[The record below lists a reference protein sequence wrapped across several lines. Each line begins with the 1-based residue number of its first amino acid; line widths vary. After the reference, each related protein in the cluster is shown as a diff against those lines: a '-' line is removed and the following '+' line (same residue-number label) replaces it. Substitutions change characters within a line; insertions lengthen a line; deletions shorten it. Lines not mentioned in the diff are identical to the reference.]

1 MTETAAPLNGHSRA
15 TRSAG
20 PPAATATTNSRGLL
34 DRHEERAAL
43 ERVLANARAGTGG
56 SLVLRGE
63 TGIGRTSL
71 LEYTIGHARDMRVAR
86 LAGIESEM
94 GLGFAALH
102 RLLTPMVSQLD
113 RLPGPQR
120 DALSAAFGLVAADPP
135 DRFMVSLAVLAIL
148 TDMAA
153 GQPLLVAVDD
163 AQWLDQATTE
173 VLAFVARRLK
183 TEPIAFVIAV
193 REPTSRCQPLDGLP
207 DIHLTGLPDR
217 TAHELLAAV
226 ATGPLDG
233 RMAQRIVTD
242 TGGNPLA
249 LVEFGRQLTDSQP
262 AAGVPVPQPLPIS
275 GRLKGQC
282 LRRVRTLPAG
292 TQTLLLLAAAEPSG
306 SPVLLRRAAEQL
318 GLGADVARP
327 AEAAGLLTNADQVTF
342 RHPLTR
348 SAVYH
353 GASPRERRRI
363 HGVLA
368 AVTDPV
374 TDPDGHAWHLA
385 AAAAGPDEQ
394 VAGELVRS
402 AERARA
408 NADHATEA
416 MLLTRA
422 AELTPDDIRR
432 TDRLLDSAA
441 AELSAGAPAHAETLL
456 DQAEPALT
464 RPSARTRAA
473 QLRATVSLARGRF
486 AEAPS
491 ALLRVAREL
500 HPVEPARARRT
511 LLDAMYAG
519 LVAGAPAG
527 TATLLDIV
535 GTARSWPA
543 PPQSTPAAG
552 DLLLDGFATR
562 LAAGYRAAAPAL
574 REAVE
579 QLIGAQPVSDP
590 SPGLLA
596 MGSWAAGELL
606 DSDAQRALASH
617 RTPSTGD
624 VTALDPAGVPGR
636 GDLLLLAWRGQEAEA
651 RSAAAEHIR
660 SATGDGAGLGV
671 LTAQCAM
678 VILELGLGRYEAA
691 LGSALKV
698 YRDDPPYLGTHV
710 LPDLVEGAVRAGN
723 TSAARSALERLA
735 ERALASG
742 TPLAAG
748 LLARSRALLA
758 SSTGAESLY
767 QEAIEQLRKAD
778 ETAQVARS
786 HLLYGEWLR
795 RQRRRR
801 DAREQLR
808 TARDM
813 FDAMGFEAF
822 AQRSRGELLATGER
836 ASKRIGGATE
846 QLTPQEMQVAR
857 LVAEGSSNRQVA
869 AQLFISPNT
878 VEYHLQKVF
887 RKVGV
892 SSRTQLA
899 RTLLDQSCGNANVVA
914 ANAVAP
920 ARCSCCGSYIRA
932 DAAPRLAA
940 VHVA

>member
-1 MTETAAPLNGHSRA
+1 MTELAVPLNGHSPA
-15 TRSAG
+15 TRSVVR
-20 PPAATATTNSRGLL
+20 PAATDNRGLL
-34 DRHEERAAL
+34 DRQEERTAL
-43 ERVLANARAGTGG
+43 DRVLASARTGTGG
-56 SLVLRGE
+56 CLVLRGE
-63 TGIGRTSL
+63 PGIGRTSL
-71 LEYTIGHARDMRVAR
+71 LDHAVRHARDMRVTR

-135 DRFMVSLAVLAIL
+135 DRFLVSLAVLALL

-173 VLAFVARRLK
+173 VLAFVARRLR

-193 REPTSRCQPLDGLP
+193 REPTNRCQPLDGLP
-207 DIHLTGLPDR
+207 VIHLTGLPDR
-217 TAHELLAAV
+217 SAHKLLAAV
-226 ATGPLDG
+226 VTDRLDE
-233 RMAQRIVTD
+233 RMAQRIVTE

-249 LVEFGRQLTDSQP
+249 LVEFGRQLTDGQY
-262 AAGVPVPQPLPIS
+262 AAGVPVSQPLPIS
-275 GRLKGQC
+275 GRLKGQF
-282 LRRVRTLPAG
+282 LRSVRTLPAG
-292 TQTLLLLAAAEPSG
+292 TQTLLLLAAAEPTG

-318 GLGADVARP
+318 GLGVDVARP

-353 GASPRERRRI
+353 GASPRERRRV
-363 HGVLA
+363 HAVLA
-368 AVTDPV
+368 AATDPV
-374 TDPDGHAWHLA
+374 VDPDGHAWHRA
-385 AAAAGPDEQ
+385 AAAGGPDEQ
-394 VAGELVRS
+394 VADELVRS
-402 AERARA
+402 AARARA

-416 MLLTRA
+416 MLLARA

-432 TDRLLDSAA
+432 ADRLLDGAA
-441 AELSAGAPAHAETLL
+441 AELSAGAPARAEALL
-456 DQAEPALT
+456 DQAEPVVT
-464 RPSARTRAA
+464 RPSARARSA

-486 AEAPS
+486 TEAPS
-491 ALLRVAREL
+491 ALLRIAREL
-500 HPVEPARARRT
+500 HPVEPALARRT

-519 LVAGAPAG
+519 LVAGAPAS
-527 TATLLDIV
+527 TETLLDII
-535 GTARSWPA
+535 GTARGWPA
-543 PPQSTPAAG
+543 PTESPPTAG
-552 DLLLDGFATR
+552 DLLLGGFATR
-562 LAAGYRAAAPAL
+562 LAAGYRAAVPAL

-579 QLIGAQPVSDP
+579 RLVGAEPVADP

-606 DSDAQRALASH
+606 DSDAQRALASR
-617 RTPSTGD
+617 RTPGTGD

-651 RSAAAEHIR
+651 RSAAADHIR
-660 SATGDGAGLGV
+660 SAIDDGAGLGV
-671 LTAQCAM
+671 STAQYAM

-691 LGSALKV
+691 LGSALKI

-710 LPDLVEGAVRAGN
+710 LPDLIEAAVRAGN
-723 TSAARSALERLA
+723 PSAARSALERLA
-735 ERALASG
+735 ERTLASG
-742 TPLAAG
+742 TALATG

-758 SSTGAESLY
+758 TSTGAESLY
-767 QEAIEQLRKAD
+767 QEAIEHLRKAS
-778 ETAQVARS
+778 ETAQVARAR
-786 HLLYGEWLR
+786 LQYGEWLR

-813 FDAMGFEAF
+813 FDALGFAAF
-822 AQRSRGELLATGER
+822 AERSRGELLATGER
-836 ASKRIGGATE
+836 ASKRTGEVTE

-869 AQLFISPNT
+869 AQMFISPNT

-899 RTLLDQSCGNANVVA
+899 RTMLDQAGGNANVVHASA
-914 ANAVAP
+914 APP
-920 ARCSCCGSYIRA
+920 ARCVGCGNYLRA
-932 DAAPRLAA
+932 NGAPQLAA
-940 VHVA
+940 VHIA